1 MELKR
6 SNIVVSLAGR
16 DQGRLF
22 FVMEIEPNFVYL
34 ADGRMRKVEEPKK
47 KKCKHV
53 AFVSEGSSALSQK
66 IRAGEK
72 VSNSEI
78 RRALSQ
84 FIIERDTAPLQAEG
98 GNLLV

>member
-1 MELKR
+1 MELER
-6 SNIVVSLAGR
+6 SHIVESLAGR

-22 FVMEIEPNFVYL
+22 FVMQTEPNFVYL
-34 ADGRMRKVEEPKK
+34 ADGRMRQVENPKK
-47 KKCKHV
+47 KKRKHV
-53 AFVSEGSSALSQK
+53 AFVSAGPAALAEK
-66 IRAGEK
+66 LRAGEK

-84 FIIERDTAPLQAEG
+84 FKNERDTAPLQAEG